1 MASGDF
7 EDYFQVNRKHWN
19 VWARRNWP
27 YKKDRLKQI
36 KDGAPYLEEIEP
48 KLAPYLSD
56 IRGKK
61 VIVLQFGDGLVLLA
75 CAKKGA
81 IVTGVDFSGEQIRL
95 VKEAAKYCDVNVN
108 LVEADCQNLP
118 ESIPSEHFDLAVAE
132 CGIFVWIWGLNAW
145 MRNAYTVLKYGGKL
159 AVSDFHPL
167 SAIAEEKE
175 GRAIFRRSYFDQR
188 PEIVQP
194 EKDAPPSVEFHW
206 KLSDII
212 NAAIWAGFQVD
223 RVEEY
228 YVEQRPKKVPL
239 LPTDF
244 LLVATKG

>member
-1 MASGDF
+1 MS
-7 EDYFQVNRKHWN
+7 EDYFQFNRKHWN
-19 VWARRNWP
+19 VWARRDWP

-36 KDGAPYLEEIEP
+36 KDGGPYLEDFEP

-81 IVTGVDFSGEQIRL
+81 VVAGVDFCREQIRL
-95 VKEAAKYCDVNVN
+95 VEEAAKYCNVNVN

-118 ESIPSEHFDLAVAE
+118 ESIPTEYFDLAVAE
-132 CGIFVWIWGLNAW
+132 CGIFGWIWNLYAW
-145 MRNAYTVLKYGGKL
+145 MQNAYKVLKHGGKL

-167 SAIAEEKE
+167 SATAEEKE
-175 GRAIFRRSYFDQR
+175 GKVIFRRSYFDQNPEVAR
-188 PEIVQP
+188 PEENV
-194 EKDAPPSVEFHW
+194 PPAVWFHW

-212 NAAIWAGFQVD
+212 NTAIQARFHID
-223 RVEEY
+223 CVEEY
-228 YVEQRPKKVPL
+228 YVEKETKKVLL

-244 LLVATKG
+244 LLVATKE